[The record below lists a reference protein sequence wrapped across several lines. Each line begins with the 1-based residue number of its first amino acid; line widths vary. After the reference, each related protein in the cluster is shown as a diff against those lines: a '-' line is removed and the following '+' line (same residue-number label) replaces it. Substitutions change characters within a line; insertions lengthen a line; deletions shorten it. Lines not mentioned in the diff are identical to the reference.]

1 MGLGGDQVHHR
12 QHCGQSAGKLG
23 VGADRVGDAGRGDL
37 GAGPYQALGHGGP
50 RHQEGAGDG
59 RYLEPGQRAQ
69 REGHLSICQA
79 MPASTASST
88 VQCPARRALGTSAP
102 KTWLITTAI
111 WSACPSSAGC
121 SSLAVCWTAAV
132 AADRSAL
139 SSSGYPMS
147 CKCDPAS
154 AKWASPSGAATPSPD
169 STMLAL
175 CRDWLIATGG
185 HGVRQ
190 EGYQTA
196 AGEMVEFFADAD
208 AADAPELSEET
219 HAYLFGAL

>member
-1 MGLGGDQVHHR
+1 MPSQASAGYQRTEDLAEHHR
-12 QHCGQSAGKLG
+12 HLVCLPIIGWVQLASG
-23 VGADRVGDAGRGDL
+23 VLDRG
-37 GAGPYQALGHGGP
+37 
-50 RHQEGAGDG
+50 
-59 RYLEPGQRAQ
+59 
-69 REGHLSICQA
+69 
-79 MPASTASST
+79 
-88 VQCPARRALGTSAP
+88 
-102 KTWLITTAI
+102 
-111 WSACPSSAGC
+111 
-121 SSLAVCWTAAV
+121 
-132 AADRSAL
+132 AL